1 MMSVTITD
9 QVAFVA
15 FWLGFSRWMAVLMQL
30 PLMDNVA
37 VPGIVKI
44 LTSFVIAWA
53 FHPLVAP
60 AIRSEILAVG
70 AENLWVLTMVH
81 VGVGLVIGFLV
92 KSFMSLFAATGTIIT
107 QQVGFAS
114 VSYFD
119 PTQAQQSGPF
129 EKLIQWVMIVLV
141 LTSGALGPMFRGVVD
156 SFFTVNSEG
165 LGRMAQSHAY
175 FTEIF
180 KGVFTAAIM
189 LAAPLLFAN
198 LLVNLVF
205 GIVSRTIPQMNVL
218 MVSFVVNI
226 GLGLLLFIAVS
237 GEFFE
242 VGFNIYVEKLGQW
255 FQFLAR

>member
-1 MMSVTITD
+1 MITATIADHT
-9 QVAFVA
+9 AFA
-15 FWLGFSRWMAVLMQL
+15 TFWLGFGRWLAVLMQM
-30 PLMDNVA
+30 PLFDNVA
-37 VPGIVKI
+37 IPGTLKV
-44 LTSFVIAWA
+44 LGSFVIAWA

-60 AIRSEILAVG
+60 AITAEVNAVG
-70 AENLWVLTMVH
+70 LDHLWLLSMSH
-81 VGVGLVIGFLV
+81 LGCGLVIGFIV
-92 KSFMSLFAATGTIIT
+92 KSFMALFSSAGSILT
-107 QQVGFAS
+107 QQIGFAS

-129 EKLIQWVMIVLV
+129 EKLIQWTMIILV

-156 SFFTVNSEG
+156 SFYTVNVLH
-165 LGRMAQSHAY
+165 LGRMSEGHIF

-180 KGVFTAAIM
+180 KGIFSAAVM

-198 LLVNLVF
+198 LLLNLVF

-226 GLGLLLFIAVS
+226 GIGLILFIAIS

-242 VGFNIYVEKLGQW
+242 VGFNLYTERLGQW
-255 FQFLAR
+255 FRFFGR

>member
-9 QVAFVA
+9 HVAFIA
-15 FWLGFSRWMAVLMQL
+15 FWLGFSRWVAVLMQI
-30 PLMDNVA
+30 PLFDNVA

-44 LTSFVIAWA
+44 LTSFMIAWA
-53 FHPLVAP
+53 FHPLVSP
-60 AIRSEILAVG
+60 VLRQEILAVG
-70 AENLWVLTMVH
+70 TNHLWYLTMVH
-81 VGVGLVIGFLV
+81 VGTGLCLGFFV
-92 KSFMSLFAATGTIIT
+92 KSFLSLYAATGTILT

-129 EKLIQWVMIVLV
+129 EKLIQWVMIVLII
-141 LTSGALGPMFRGVVD
+141 TSGALGPMFRGVVE
-156 SFFTVNSEG
+156 SFYSVNSMS
-165 LGRMAQSHAY
+165 LGRMASSHIY
-175 FTEIF
+175 FTEVF
-180 KGVFTAAIM
+180 KGIFTAAIM
-189 LAAPLLFAN
+189 LAAPLIFAN

-226 GLGLLLFIAVS
+226 GMGLLLFIAIS

-242 VGFNIYVEKLGQW
+242 VGFGIYVEKLGQW
-255 FQFLAR
+255 FQFFAR